1 MWFMEDRQSQLD
13 FTTHMANLNNTASD
27 NQPSN
32 LVAVNAIMSNNPPPP
47 LDDRLYELKPAAAAV
62 FRSQTGIDD
71 DDVLKKHILVVQAKA
86 YKIFPYPC
94 IRIFSFLRCVTTY
107 SVDTAGA
114 LTAGDRL
121 GVMNAPAYEQALK
134 LGRERKDAVWLDIGC
149 CFGADVR
156 KAAFDGFPAASIVAT
171 DLHPGYWD
179 LGHEL
184 FKSTPET
191 FPAHFIAGDALDPSI
206 LSVAP
211 PALAKP
217 DSPHPQLSSL
227 TSLNPLH
234 GHVSTIYAG
243 AFFHIFDEAQ
253 QLHLAQALAG
263 LLSPE
268 PGSVI
273 FGAHLGLPEGKGILT
288 QTSAYSTDLHI
299 FCHSSDSWEALWD
312 GEVFEKGSVKV
323 STNMKQYK
331 DLPDSPWVLVWSV
344 ERL

>member
-1 MWFMEDRQSQLD
+1 
-13 FTTHMANLNNTASD
+13 
-27 NQPSN
+27 
-32 LVAVNAIMSNNPPPP
+32 MSNNPPPP
-47 LDDRLYELKPAAAAV
+47 LDDQLYELKPAAAAV
-62 FRSQTGIDD
+62 LRSQTGIDD
-71 DDVLKKHILVVQAKA
+71 DDVLKKHILTVQAKA

-94 IRIFSFLRCVTTY
+94 IRLFGFMS
-107 SVDTAGA
+107 
-114 LTAGDRL
+114 
-121 GVMNAPAYEQALK
+121 APAYEQALR
-134 LGRERKDAVWLDIGC
+134 LGRERKDAIWLDIGC
-149 CFGADVR
+149 CLGADVR
-156 KAAFDGFPAASIVAT
+156 KAALDGFPAANIVAT

-211 PALAKP
+211 PALAKQ
-217 DSPHPQLSSL
+217 DSAHPQLSSL

-234 GHVSTIYAG
+234 GRVSAIYAG
-243 AFFHIFDEAQ
+243 AFFHIFGEAQ

-273 FGAHLGLPEGKGILT
+273 FGAHLGLPEGKGILILPS
-288 QTSAYSTDLHI
+288 TSAYSTDLHI
-299 FCHSSDSWEALWD
+299 FCHSPDSWEALWD

-331 DLPDSPWVLVWSV
+331 DLDQYKHLPDSPWALVWSV